1 MYYTYTNI
9 DKFKIFCVRHD
20 NVALL
25 TKRCSEWE
33 TRNHHLRIFRKVLTI
48 RKNVDQNM
56 NFYDTE
62 IDIRLP
68 FTDLSQNFR
77 IYFVV
82 FALKY
87 FIHRHE

>member
-33 TRNHHLRIFRKVLTI
+33 TRNHHLRIFRKVLNI

-62 IDIRLP
+62 TDIRLP
-68 FTDLSQNFR
+68 FYRSFPK
-77 IYFVV
+77 F
-82 FALKY
+82 
-87 FIHRHE
+87 